1 MSEMRKVFSGFC
13 VFLLIAATGAR
24 ADGVESLGWLSGCW
38 TTSRDG
44 RVTEETWLRPAGGN
58 LVGVG
63 RTLRDGT
70 LRQYEFM
77 RIDVQNG
84 AVTFTAVRSGQS
96 PASFPAVRQ
105 TADEIVFENKAHDFP
120 RTITYRSSGPDTLY
134 AAIQGPINGAD
145 RTIEFNYI
153 RCEGK

>member
-1 MSEMRKVFSGFC
+1 MRKVFSGFC
-13 VFLLIAATGAR
+13 VFLLMAASHAHAG
-24 ADGVESLGWLSGCW
+24 GVDDLGWLAGCW
-38 TTSRDG
+38 TMSRDG
-44 RVTEETWLRPAGGN
+44 RVTEETWLRPAAGN

-63 RTLRDGT
+63 RTLRDGA

-84 AVTFTAVRSGQS
+84 VVTFTAVPSNQS
-96 PASFPAVRQ
+96 QASFPAVRH
-105 TADEIVFENKAHDFP
+105 TAGEIVFENKAHDFP

-134 AAIQGPINGAD
+134 AAIQGPINGSD